1 MKWEEAVQRENR
13 FGRPLGYSRMT
24 HYNPTVQLLPN
35 RNNRVLIID
44 DNWTVHDDM
53 REVLNPQE
61 NISTGIVEI
70 ERSLFGGDENKT
82 VFYEIDSAYQGEEGI
97 GLVCE
102 AYKSGNP
109 YAVAFVDI
117 RMPPGIDGIETV
129 KRIWG
134 IYPELEVVF
143 CTAFSDYTWTEM
155 VKELGST
162 DRFLI
167 MKKPFD
173 SIMARQLAF
182 ALTEKWNKRRDLLIY
197 TEKLEQM
204 ITQCKNEIFHRK
216 GQTLKRV

>member
-1 MKWEEAVQRENR
+1 MMHHNPAVQ
-13 FGRPLGYSRMT
+13 PL
-24 HYNPTVQLLPN
+24 HN
-35 RNNRVLIID
+35 RNNRILIID
-44 DNWTVHDDM
+44 DNWTVHDDL

-61 NISTGIVEI
+61 NIGAGMAEI
-70 ERSLFGGDENKT
+70 ERSLFGGDEDKS

-102 AYKSGNP
+102 AYKSGSP

-129 KRIWG
+129 KRIWS
-134 IYPELEVVF
+134 IYPELEVIF

-155 VKELGST
+155 LKELGST

-173 SIMARQLAF
+173 SIVARQLAL

-197 TEKLEQM
+197 TEKLEHM
-204 ITQCKNEIFHRK
+204 ITQCTNEFFMEKSRP
-216 GQTLKRV
+216 